1 MGDSEPAPTPVR
13 RTRSLLLVVST
24 IASVAVASASSPQ
37 LLPPAAPKA
46 PQRAAGASL
55 AGRVV
60 NAVTAVPLVGAIVRV
75 TGAGETRVVMTDE
88 EGRFVIGELPPGR
101 FTLFASKGGFVGS
114 PYGQVRPGGVGAPID
129 VERATAYE
137 KLNIGL
143 APGAVITGALIDEH
157 GQPVVGAV
165 VSASRLALV
174 IDEWRVTA
182 VAGADDTTDDRG
194 TYRLYGLAPGQ
205 YYVAGRA
212 AAALVASLSRR
223 GVAAAGNA
231 PTYYPG
237 ATSLGAAT
245 AVVVEA
251 GAEIGGVNFTLSNA
265 GFGTVR
271 GRAASTTGRSLGPG
285 VVTLFDRGSESL
297 SGGPTQTG
305 LIQQD
310 GQFEVRGVPP
320 GTYELVVRSALSVGA
335 LPEYGSTTVVVS
347 EGTVDGVFVSAS
359 TGATARGRIVSDGA
373 RRVPDSLRLAF
384 RSAERGVDS
393 RVQRDQYG
401 ANGTFEVAGLFG
413 RQLVRLSR
421 AGAEGWA
428 LRTVLVNGLDVT
440 DGGINFERGRDV
452 TGLTVVVT
460 DAVTRVAGRV
470 EPGDGPPSEVAI
482 VVFPSDERLWSF
494 RSRFVMQSMA
504 DSQGRY
510 SIEGLPPRQDYLVA
524 AVRTVQPAEILQ
536 PSVLRRMR
544 GMAVSVSLAEGESK
558 ALDLRAAEP

>member
-182 VAGADDTTDDRG
+182 VAGADDTTG
-194 TYRLYGLAPGQ
+194 CG
-205 YYVAGRA
+205 
-212 AAALVASLSRR
+212 
-223 GVAAAGNA
+223 
-231 PTYYPG
+231 
-237 ATSLGAAT
+237 
-245 AVVVEA
+245 A
-251 GAEIGGVNFTLSNA
+251 GAGHAEHQYA
-265 GFGTVR
+265 R
-271 GRAASTTGRSLGPG
+271 K
-285 VVTLFDRGSESL
+285 
-297 SGGPTQTG
+297 
-305 LIQQD
+305 
-310 GQFEVRGVPP
+310 
-320 GTYELVVRSALSVGA
+320 
-335 LPEYGSTTVVVS
+335 
-347 EGTVDGVFVSAS
+347 S
-359 TGATARGRIVSDGA
+359 TGT
-373 RRVPDSLRLAF
+373 
-384 RSAERGVDS
+384 
-393 RVQRDQYG
+393 
-401 ANGTFEVAGLFG
+401 
-413 RQLVRLSR
+413 
-421 AGAEGWA
+421 
-428 LRTVLVNGLDVT
+428 
-440 DGGINFERGRDV
+440 
-452 TGLTVVVT
+452 
-460 DAVTRVAGRV
+460 
-470 EPGDGPPSEVAI
+470 
-482 VVFPSDERLWSF
+482 
-494 RSRFVMQSMA
+494 M
-504 DSQGRY
+504 
-510 SIEGLPPRQDYLVA
+510 
-524 AVRTVQPAEILQ
+524 
-536 PSVLRRMR
+536 
-544 GMAVSVSLAEGESK
+544 
-558 ALDLRAAEP
+558 